1 MIGRCRAS
9 LPLSRARAVSRSQE
23 LEDDLE
29 WKLIYVG
36 SADDEEMDQTLE
48 EVMVGP
54 VPVGVNK
61 FVFHSALAYVDGRG
75 KSATQCAELLIAQ
88 KSKLPM
94 VNDVIDNQGEAGN
107 GTLDIKDLLTDNSCL

>member
-1 MIGRCRAS
+1 MIGGCRAS

-61 FVFHSALAYVDGRG
+61 FVFHSPAPEAHTRARI
-75 KSATQCAELLIAQ
+75 KSR
-88 KSKLPM
+88 
-94 VNDVIDNQGEAGN
+94 
-107 GTLDIKDLLTDNSCL
+107 